1 MEARARADTQR
12 AFRAED
18 EEAELNHATTLYS
31 ERAVSVW
38 ATCLAVAACPA
49 HKNKKKKK
57 EKKQIKM
64 EMYMTFGFN
73 RLH

>member
-57 EKKQIKM
+57 KKTNHDGNVHDIW
-64 EMYMTFGFN
+64 F
-73 RLH
+73 